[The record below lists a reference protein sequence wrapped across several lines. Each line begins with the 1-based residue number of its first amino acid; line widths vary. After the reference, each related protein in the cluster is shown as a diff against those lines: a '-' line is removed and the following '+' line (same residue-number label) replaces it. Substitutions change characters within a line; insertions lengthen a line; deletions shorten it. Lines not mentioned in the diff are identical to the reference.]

1 MKKLFVYIM
10 LWVSALASVSCVMQ
24 EPMSVQMMKSEMG
37 RCPEASWLDGKE
49 GTLKWNYTTGLEL
62 KSFLD
67 IYDTYGDETVLDYV
81 DAWYDA
87 IIGEDGSIY
96 SYKRSNFNVDHICP
110 ARTLLRLNEL
120 RPKEKYSK
128 AVVLVRSQIDEQPRT
143 SEGGFWHKKIY
154 PWQIWLDGLY
164 MAQPFY
170 AAYTSTYESDAAVK
184 DSIYHDICNCF
195 RVAAAH
201 TYDEKTG
208 LYRHAWDESRG
219 MFWCDAVTGQ
229 SQHAW
234 GRALGWYCMAIVDVL
249 DYIPETFEERQS
261 LISILQGILAKLPDY
276 TDPESGMWYQVLDC
290 PGREGN
296 YVEAT
301 ASAMFTYAY
310 LKAARMGY
318 IDPVMAYY
326 GKELY
331 GKLTECFI
339 ARDGEGR
346 LELQHCCAVAGLGG
360 KENRSGDYDYYINEK
375 VCSNDPKGVGPF
387 IWASLE
393 MERQ

>member
-1 MKKLFVYIM
+1 MRKIFVYIM
-10 LWVSALASVSCVMQ
+10 LWVSALASVSCQTQ
-24 EPMSVQMMKSEMG
+24 EPMSVQMMRSEMS

-49 GTLKWNYTTGLEL
+49 GVLKWNYTTGLEL
-62 KSFLD
+62 KSFLNV
-67 IYDTYGDETVLDYV
+67 YDTYGDEQVLDYV

-87 IIGEDGSIY
+87 IIDEDGSIY
-96 SYKRSNFNVDHICP
+96 SYKRGNFNVDHICP
-110 ARTLLRLNEL
+110 AMTLLRLNEL
-120 RPKEKYSK
+120 RPREKYTK
-128 AVVLVRSQIDEQPRT
+128 ALTLVRSQIDEHPRT
-143 SEGGFWHKKIY
+143 SEGGFWHKKVY
-154 PWQIWLDGLY
+154 PWQMWLDGLY

-170 AAYTSTYESDAAVK
+170 AAYTAAFEK
-184 DSIYHDICNCF
+184 DSAVRDSLYHDICHNF
-195 RVAAAH
+195 RTVAAH

-208 LYRHAWDESRG
+208 LYRHAWDESRE
-219 MFWCDAVTGQ
+219 MFWCDPVTGQ

-234 GRALGWYCMAIVDVL
+234 GRALGWYCMALVDVL
-249 DYIPETFEERQS
+249 DYIPETFEERQR

-276 TDPESGMWYQVLDC
+276 RDAETGMWYQVLDC

-301 ASAMFTYAY
+301 ASAMFTYTY

-318 IDPVMAYY
+318 IDPVMADY

-331 GKLTECFI
+331 SKLVDTFVTKN
-339 ARDGEGR
+339 AEGL
-346 LELQHCCAVAGLGG
+346 LELEHCCAVAGLGG

-393 MERQ
+393 MERI

>member
-10 LWVSALASVSCVMQ
+10 LWVSALASASCGKQ
-24 EPMSVQMMKSEMG
+24 EPMSVQMMKSEMS

-67 IYDTYGDETVLDYV
+67 IYDTYGDEKVLDYV

-87 IIGEDGSIY
+87 IIDGEGNIY
-96 SYKRSNFNVDHICP
+96 SYKKSNFNVDHICP

-120 RPKEKYSK
+120 RPKDKYAK
-128 AVVLVRSQIDEQPRT
+128 ALALVRSQIDEHPRT
-143 SEGGFWHKKIY
+143 SEGGLWHKKVY

-170 AAYTSTYESDAAVK
+170 AAYTSAYESDSAVR

-195 RVAAAH
+195 KVAAAH

-208 LYRHAWDESRG
+208 LYRHAWDESRE
-219 MFWCDAVTGQ
+219 MFWCDPVTGQ

-249 DYIPETFEERQS
+249 DYIPENFEERQS

-276 TDPESGMWYQVLDC
+276 ADTETGMWYQVLDC
-290 PGREGN
+290 PGKEGN
-296 YVEAT
+296 YDEAT
-301 ASAMFTYAY
+301 ASAMFTYTY

-318 IDPVMAYY
+318 IDPVMTEY

-331 GKLTECFI
+331 GKLTDCFI
-339 ARDGEGR
+339 VSDSEGM

-360 KENRSGDYDYYINEK
+360 KENRSGSYNYYISEK
-375 VCSNDPKGVGPF
+375 VCSNDPKGIGPF